1 MSSAAST
8 PLRRAPDGGARTW
21 RSPLA
26 STVTHVSTE
35 HTPLARRLGT
45 PDAVIVGLSAM
56 IGAGIFS
63 VWGPA
68 SDAAGTALPVAL
80 AIAAVIAV
88 CNATSSAQL
97 AAHHPASG
105 GTYLFANRV
114 LGPWW
119 GFAAG
124 WGFVIGKTASCAA
137 MALTF
142 AAYAAPGQ
150 PLLQRVLGAGAVLI
164 LTLAA
169 LRGITRTAQVARVL
183 LAIAA
188 LGLVALLV
196 ATAASDAPV
205 APPMPPPDGWLGIL
219 QGAGLLFF
227 AFAGYAR
234 IATLAEEVRTPAMIG
249 RAVLIALAT
258 VLVLYSLVAAA
269 LLGTVGGDLPGSTA
283 PLADLAGLLQVP
295 GLALAVRI
303 AAAAAA
309 LGALL
314 ALLTGVSRTS
324 LAMAREQDLPGPLA
338 AVDPRHQV
346 PARAQLLLG
355 LVVVAIVLAA
365 DLRGAIGFSSF
376 GVLVYY
382 AVTNLAALRQPAQQ
396 RRWPRPLQLLG
407 MVGCVVVALSLP
419 TGAMVGGIA
428 VLAIGFGYRLVRT
441 RAADRR

>member
-1 MSSAAST
+1 MSVPGPA
-8 PLRRAPDGGARTW
+8 
-21 RSPLA
+21 
-26 STVTHVSTE
+26 
-35 HTPLARRLGT
+35 LARRLGT
-45 PDAVIVGLSAM
+45 PEAVVIGLSAM
-56 IGAGIFS
+56 VGAGVFS

-68 SDAAGTALPVAL
+68 SAAAGSALLLAL
-80 AIAAVIAV
+80 GVVAVIAL

-105 GTYLFANRV
+105 GSYVFGRRV

-142 AAYAAPGQ
+142 ASYVVPADTWLRRGVAA
-150 PLLQRVLGAGAVLI
+150 AAVAV

-169 LRGITRTAQVARVL
+169 VRGITRTAQVARVL
-183 LAIAA
+183 LVVAMAGLVWLLIAA
-188 LGLVALLV
+188 ASTP
-196 ATAASDAPV
+196 ATPGPEL
-205 APPMPPPDGWLGIL
+205 APPTSVYGVL

-234 IATLAEEVRTPAMIG
+234 IATLAEEVRTPATIG
-249 RAVLIALAT
+249 RAVLIALAAALGLY
-258 VLVLYSLVAAA
+258 VLVGA
-269 LLGTVGGDLPGSTA
+269 TVTAVLGGDLTGTTA
-283 PLADLAGLLQVP
+283 PLADVADLLSVP
-295 GLALAVRI
+295 GLGVAVRV

-314 ALLTGVSRTS
+314 ALLTGVSRTT
-324 LAMAREQDLPGPLA
+324 LAMAREDDLPHPLA
-338 AVDPRHQV
+338 AVEPRHRV

-355 LVVVAIVLAA
+355 LVVVVVVLAT

-382 AVTNLAALRQPAQQ
+382 AVTNLAALRQPREQ
-396 RRWPRPLQLLG
+396 RRWPRAMQVLG
-407 MVGCVVVALSLP
+407 LVGCVTLALSLP
-419 TGAMVGGIA
+419 PGAVLSGLA
-428 VLAIGFGYRLVRT
+428 VLAVGVGYRLLRI
-441 RAADRR
+441 RNARSSP

>member
-1 MSSAAST
+1 
-8 PLRRAPDGGARTW
+8 
-21 RSPLA
+21 
-26 STVTHVSTE
+26 
-35 HTPLARRLGT
+35 
-45 PDAVIVGLSAM
+45 M

-68 SDAAGTALPVAL
+68 SAAAGDALLVAL
-80 AIAAVIAV
+80 AVAAVLAL

-105 GTYLFANRV
+105 GTYVFGNRV

-119 GFAAG
+119 GFTAG

-142 AAYAAPGQ
+142 AAYVMPGPAWVQRAVAA
-150 PLLQRVLGAGAVLI
+150 AAVAA

-169 LRGITRTAQVARVL
+169 VRGITRTAQVARVL
-183 LAIAA
+183 LVIAL
-188 LGLVALLV
+188 LGLVALLI
-196 ATAASDAPV
+196 ASSVGSTP
-205 APPMPPPDGWLGIL
+205 APPSLEPPTSWHGIL

-249 RAVLIALAT
+249 RAVLISLAT
-258 VLVLYSLVAAA
+258 VVLLYGLVAVT
-269 LLGTVGGDLPGSTA
+269 LLSTIGGDLPGTTS
-283 PLADLAGLLQVP
+283 PLADLAEQLTVP

-314 ALLTGVSRTS
+314 ALLTGISRTT
-324 LAMAREQDLPGPLA
+324 LAMAREDDLPRSLA
-338 AVDPRHQV
+338 VVEPRHQV

-355 LVVVAIVLAA
+355 LVIVVIVLIA

-382 AVTNLAALRQPAQQ
+382 AVTNLAALRQPREQ
-396 RRWPRPLQLLG
+396 RRWPRALPIVG
-407 MVGCVVVALSLP
+407 VVGCVAVALSLP
-419 TGAMVGGIA
+419 AEAVIGGLA
-428 VLAIGFGYRLVRT
+428 VLAAGFGYRLLRT
-441 RAADRR
+441 RGSS